1 MSSEHEGRDTT
12 GGVADESVRRVR
24 RALNEFLRLE
34 SAGGILL
41 VAAAALALI
50 CANTP
55 LMGLYEWVLKLPVTI
70 SIGQFGLSK
79 PLLLWINDGLMAVF
93 FLLVGLEI
101 KREALEGELSSR
113 DQILLPAVAAMFGLA
128 MPAILYVWLNHDSG
142 DALNGWAIP
151 TATDIAF
158 ALGVLALLGSRVPL
172 ALKVFLTAIAI
183 IDDIAAILIIAVFYS
198 NDLSFS
204 ALIMAL
210 LGLAVMIA
218 LNRRGVTRIAAYA
231 VPGVLMWVF
240 MVKSGVHATLAGV
253 LMALCIPLRAEDADG
268 QSPARHLEHS
278 LHPWVAF
285 GILPL
290 FAFANAGVPFEGL
303 SPRDL
308 LAPVPL
314 GIMTGLFIGKQV
326 GIFLATWLTVTLGL
340 AKRPAGTTWLQIYG
354 ASVLCGIGFTMS
366 LFIGTLAFEH
376 GEFNFAA
383 HVRLGVLGGSILS
396 ALAGFLILRFLSPP
410 GAGGPDRTPA
420 SGVQA

>member
-1 MSSEHEGRDTT
+1 MSDEPIESRETDTVT
-12 GGVADESVRRVR
+12 VEPARRVR
-24 RALNEFLRLE
+24 KALIEFLRLE

-41 VAAAALALI
+41 VAAAVLALVF
-50 CANTP
+50 ANTP
-55 LMGLYEWVLKLPVTI
+55 LVTAYDWILKLPVTV

-79 PLLLWINDGLMAVF
+79 PLLLWINDGLMAIF

-113 DQILLPAVAAMFGLA
+113 DQILLPAVAASFGLA
-128 MPAILYVWLNHDSG
+128 VPALLYFWLNQDNG

-198 NDLSFS
+198 DDLSAS
-204 ALIMAL
+204 ALVMAL
-210 LGLAVMIA
+210 IGLTVMIV
-218 LNRRGVTRIAAYA
+218 LNKRGVTRIGAYA
-231 VPGVLMWVF
+231 VPGILMWVF

-253 LMALCIPLRAEDADG
+253 LMALCIPLRAKDEDG
-268 QSPARHLEHS
+268 HSPARHLEHS

-290 FAFANAGVPFEGL
+290 FAFANAGVPFDGL
-303 SPRDL
+303 SFADL
-308 LAPVPL
+308 LTPVPL
-314 GIMTGLFIGKQV
+314 GIMIGLFVGKQV
-326 GIFLATWLTVTLGL
+326 GVFLATWLTVALGL
-340 AKRPAGTTWLQIYG
+340 AKRPAGTSWMQIYG

-383 HVRLGVLGGSILS
+383 QVRLGVLGGSILS
-396 ALAGFLILRFLSPP
+396 AILGYLVLRFLTAAAPDKS
-410 GAGGPDRTPA
+410 GG
-420 SGVQA
+420 

>member
-1 MSSEHEGRDTT
+1 MNSDTAREDMT
-12 GGVADESVRRVR
+12 GDAAAEPVRKIR
-24 RALNEFLRLE
+24 RALTEFVRLE

-41 VAAAALALI
+41 VVAAVLALI
-50 CANTP
+50 CANSP
-55 LMGLYEWVLKLPVTI
+55 LIRIYEWILQLPVTVA
-70 SIGQFGLSK
+70 IGQFGLSK

-113 DQILLPAVAAMFGLA
+113 DQILLPAVAALFGLA
-128 MPAILYVWLNHDSG
+128 LPAVLYVWINHGNG

-198 NDLSFS
+198 NDLSLFALVM
-204 ALIMAL
+204 ALIG
-210 LGLAVMIA
+210 LGVMVV
-218 LNRRGVTRIAAYA
+218 LNRRGVTRIAPYA
-231 VPGVLMWVF
+231 LPGVLMWVF

-253 LMALCIPLRAEDADG
+253 LMALCIPLRAVDSHG
-268 QSPARHLEHS
+268 HSPARHLEHT

-303 SPRDL
+303 SVRDL

-314 GIMTGLFIGKQV
+314 GIMIGLFVGKQV
-326 GIFLATWLTVTLGL
+326 GVFLATWLTVTLGL

-396 ALAGFLILRFLSPP
+396 ALAGYLILRLLSPP
-410 GAGGPDRTPA
+410 DDSARVRQSAGDART
-420 SGVQA
+420 